1 MIGYGQEKHR
11 LSVSVLLSKNALQP
25 IVALL
30 LNIFFHEHFLIWFHN
45 ACRCSLLYWMQ
56 LLIQLSKHHSVHDVM
71 ALFSVL
77 DVVALVSYE
86 IGCEMEKN
94 WGVLSIRH

>member
-1 MIGYGQEKHR
+1 VFIT
-11 LSVSVLLSKNALQP
+11 LLDATIDS
-25 IVALL
+25 IV
-30 LNIFFHEHFLIWFHN
+30 
-45 ACRCSLLYWMQ
+45 
-56 LLIQLSKHHSVHDVM
+56 KDHSVHDVM